1 MVESTIPVM
10 IPANV
15 LITTM
20 GIDASLSVTLQKA
33 SKLSMDSACVLK
45 EMKLLVINAYQSVKM
60 VR

>member
-1 MVESTIPVM
+1 MVECTIPVM

-15 LITTM
+15 LIPTM

>member
-20 GIDASLSVTLQKA
+20 GIDASLSVTLQMA